1 MSGVCDPYQ
10 PLEARYELSRRC
22 LEILGQQGWP
32 VTVQTRSPLV
42 LRDLE
47 ILKKARDFEVGL
59 TVTTGDDDMR
69 RLFEP
74 NAPPIKHRLD
84 ALEGLHRAGVRTFAM
99 VAPML
104 PGAEG
109 LAGALAGRVDYVMVD
124 RMNYNYGTWVYR
136 KYGLDSKLTDDY
148 FYQTGHDLANACR
161 KLGIECR
168 MAY

>member
-22 LEILGQQGWP
+22 LEILGQEGWP

-47 ILKKARDFEVGL
+47 ILKKARDFEVGF

-74 NAPPIKHRLD
+74 NAPLIKDRLD

-109 LAGALAGRVDYVMVD
+109 LAEALAGRVDYVMVD

-136 KYGLDSKLTDDY
+136 KYGLESMLTDDY
-148 FYQTGHDLANACR
+148 FHQTGHDLANACR